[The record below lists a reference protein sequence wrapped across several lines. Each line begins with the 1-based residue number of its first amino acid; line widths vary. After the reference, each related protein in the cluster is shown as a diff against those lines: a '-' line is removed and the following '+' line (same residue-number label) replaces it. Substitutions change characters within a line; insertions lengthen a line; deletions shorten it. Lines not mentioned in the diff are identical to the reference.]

1 MVNNQIPYDLIL
13 SDPLSSTLTIP
24 VSLTEDKSVSEN
36 RTKDLLTKDSFEQK
50 VLARLDAIDSRLTN
64 IETRLDDVDSRLKTL
79 EAKKYN
85 TKPIWERALKE
96 IAETRQEMNER
107 FEMLDASI
115 TVLSGDVTRLRGR
128 SFTIKRHPEKPEP
141 EKKRA

>member
-24 VSLTEDKSVSEN
+24 VSLTEDKSVSED

-79 EAKKYN
+79 EAKQYD
-85 TKPIWERALKE
+85 TKPIWECALKE

-107 FEMLDASI
+107 FETLDASI
-115 TVLSGDVTRLRGR
+115 TV
-128 SFTIKRHPEKPEP
+128 FQ
-141 EKKRA
+141 AM